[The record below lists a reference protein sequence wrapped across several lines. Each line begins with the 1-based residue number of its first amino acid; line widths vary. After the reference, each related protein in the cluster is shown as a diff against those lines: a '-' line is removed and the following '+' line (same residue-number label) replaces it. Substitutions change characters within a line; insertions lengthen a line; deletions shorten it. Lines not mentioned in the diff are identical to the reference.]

1 MMASPSGTGAGPL
14 NRGSAL
20 YKNTKNKNTKRK
32 ATEMKDEVILSIN
45 DFCQAYSLVAR
56 NVAAVVGIA
65 LPVLML
71 GGIWGMVPHG
81 VVVVAMACG
90 AVVLT
95 LVMVFVVAGLV
106 SALMI
111 EHRGGEEAVA
121 QRVHERYLAQF

>member
-1 MMASPSGTGAGPL
+1 
-14 NRGSAL
+14 
-20 YKNTKNKNTKRK
+20 
-32 ATEMKDEVILSIN
+32 MKDEVILSIN